1 MLKNKWIV
9 AVLIASS
16 FSLTSCLKD
25 EVEDLQDDMNKVQSA
40 LGTNEPLTM
49 KFSTKDYNNVDI
61 VENTSYLFKSM
72 GDNQYISNIGD
83 GWYTIYIER
92 FSDVNWEEGAWID
105 FNYNPTTKEVEVD
118 DFGAYFYNQFGNY
131 VSPYFYEAD
140 ACEVSIKVNSFNA
153 AAGTLAVEVTGT
165 TTSGFGYNEYEGKPM
180 TISLTFNGSAPVFD
194 WTAGS

>member
-72 GDNQYISNIGD
+72 GDNQYISN
-83 GWYTIYIER
+83 
-92 FSDVNWEEGAWID
+92 N
-105 FNYNPTTKEVEVD
+105 
-118 DFGAYFYNQFGNY
+118 
-131 VSPYFYEAD
+131 
-140 ACEVSIKVNSFNA
+140 
-153 AAGTLAVEVTGT
+153 
-165 TTSGFGYNEYEGKPM
+165 
-180 TISLTFNGSAPVFD
+180 
-194 WTAGS
+194 